1 MSKSIPFALLAL
13 AGAALLVPVAA
24 SADAPT
30 PGMLSRIEP
39 DGSAG
44 MPCPLEHTAVEARVQ
59 GPVARVKVRQIFRN
73 PSSDPLEAIYTFPL
87 AASGAVDQMTIKIG
101 DRIVLGKIKR
111 KEEARAIYEAARR
124 SGQLAGLLDQ
134 ERPNVFVQ
142 SVANIPP
149 NAKVEVEIQYVESLS
164 YDAGRFQFVFPMVV
178 GPRYSPKHNPNAFRN
193 PVYAKQG
200 TRAGH
205 DISLNLYL
213 DAGLPVESIDSTT
226 HEVVIDKFRPTLPA
240 ISLRNQKEIPNKDF
254 ILRWDV
260 AGRKV
265 DDALLAHRGP
275 DGKGFFT
282 FLLAPPEQPA
292 AEDITPKEIVFVID
306 TSGSM
311 HGFPLDKAK
320 EAMMAALDG
329 LHPRDTFNMI
339 SFAGDTHLLFPKP
352 VPGTRENIEDA
363 KRFLAGRRSGG
374 GTEMMKA
381 IRAALDP
388 SGSAEH
394 VRIVCFMTDGYVGN
408 ENEIIAEV
416 KKHPNARVFSF
427 GIGSSVN
434 RHLLD
439 QMALQGRGEVE
450 YVNLSDDGSAAA
462 RKFHRRVQTPVLTDI
477 RLEFA
482 GLGAAEVYP
491 AQVPDL
497 FDAKPIVV
505 SGRYSAA
512 ARGSVKITG
521 KIGGRHWER
530 TVPVDLPSNASRD
543 GIRSLWART
552 KVAALSADGEEIHK
566 ALITEL
572 GLEFSIMT
580 KFTSFI
586 AVEMQTI
593 SEAGKL
599 RTVEVPVEVP
609 EGVDGRMAGTEAD
622 RMQVARQYAPAGI
635 AGGVAY
641 KARVRSEVA
650 AVNAPAPPVA
660 PMEIKEGFGT
670 RENELR
676 RDELADAKS
685 KIAPEIAAQ
694 LQSASRIGLRIYL
707 KDASQ
712 PVLDKLKAAGLTI
725 IAQPGGAKLIVGEI
739 EGTKILAL
747 SKIPEVT
754 FITRR

>member
-1 MSKSIPFALLAL
+1 MSKSIPFALFGLA
-13 AGAALLVPVAA
+13 AAALLTPEPAA
-24 SADAPT
+24 ADSAT
-30 PGMLSRIEP
+30 PGMLSRLEP
-39 DGSAG
+39 DGSPGAA
-44 MPCPLEHTAVEARVQ
+44 CPLEHTAVEARVQ

-73 PSSDPLEAIYTFPL
+73 PTSDPLEAIYTFPL
-87 AASGAVDQMTIKIG
+87 AASGAVDRMTIKIG
-101 DRIVLGKIKR
+101 DRTVVGKIKR

-134 ERPNVFVQ
+134 DRPNVFVQ

-149 NAKVEVEIQYVESLS
+149 NAKVEVEIQYVEALS
-164 YDAGRFQFVFPMVV
+164 YEAGRYQFVFPMVV
-178 GPRYSPKHNPNAFRN
+178 GPRYNPKHNPNAFKN
-193 PVYAKQG
+193 PVFAKQG

-205 DISLNLYL
+205 DISFNLHL
-213 DAGLPVESIDSTT
+213 DAGLPVELIDSST
-226 HEVVIDKFRPTLPA
+226 HEITIDKSRPATPVV
-240 ISLRNQKEIPNKDF
+240 SLRNQKEIPNKDL

-260 AGRKV
+260 AGRKIN
-265 DDALLAHRGP
+265 DALLAHRGP
-275 DGKGFFT
+275 DGNGFFT

-292 AEDITPKEIVFVID
+292 VEDITPKEIVFVID

-363 KRFLAGRRSGG
+363 KRFLTGRRSGG

-388 SGSAEH
+388 SGSSEH

-462 RKFHRRVQTPVLTDI
+462 RKFHRRVQTPLLTDI

-482 GLGAAEVYP
+482 GLGAAEIFP

-505 SGRYSAA
+505 SGRYDAA

-530 TVPVDLPSNASRD
+530 TVPVQLPASADRD

-552 KVAALSADGEEIHK
+552 KVAGLSAEGEQLHK
-566 ALITEL
+566 ERITEL
-572 GLEFSIMT
+572 GLEFSLMT
-580 KFTSFI
+580 SFTSFI
-586 AVEMQTI
+586 AVETQTI
-593 SEAGKL
+593 SEGGKL

-609 EGVDGRMAGTEAD
+609 EGVNGRMAGAEAD
-622 RMQVARQYAPAGI
+622 YTNFARQMAPMPASVRAAGGKLRAERASVGDIALAPA
-635 AGGVAY
+635 
-641 KARVRSEVA
+641 
-650 AVNAPAPPVA
+650 
-660 PMEIKEGFGT
+660 EIKEAWRT
-670 RENELR
+670 RESEVR
-676 RDELADAKS
+676 RDEPTDARS
-685 KIAPEIAAQ
+685 KVAPEIAAQ
-694 LQSASRIGLRIYL
+694 LNSTARIGLRIYL
-707 KDASQ
+707 MDAS
-712 PVLDKLKAAGLTI
+712 PAVLAKLKAAGLTI
-725 IAQPGGAKLIVGEI
+725 IAQPGNAKLLIGEI